1 MSAYWDKAIRLTPS
15 AEPILSIPEHIKA
28 LPEDQQGPALVEEM
42 LALVRR
48 RPGPDNAAE

>member
-1 MSAYWDKAIRLTPS
+1 MIPYWDKAIKLTVVNQ
-15 AEPILSIPEHIKA
+15 PILSIPEHIKA

-48 RPGPDNAAE
+48 RPAADNAPE